1 MDGSLI
7 FTSVHYTLSAYA
19 FCRTRQDR
27 RIWAIKGVGGMGV
40 PIWPRRSSRNNKGR
54 VPLFAIGVDAAKE
67 SIYSRLRLKEPG
79 PGYCHFPLDRDAEWF
94 RQLTAEK
101 VTTRFN
107 KGRPIREWIKKSHDR
122 NEALDCRVY
131 AMAALHGLMAMG
143 LQLNKEANR
152 REQYPLKE
160 GVTLAEVAVP
170 VAPKIIMPKKPK
182 ILVPDKP
189 RKSSWL
195 GSTRDRWLGRN

>member
-1 MDGSLI
+1 DTGGHRSMEA
-7 FTSVHYTLSAYA
+7 YT
-19 FCRTRQDR
+19 FCRTRQER
-27 RIWAIKGVGGMGV
+27 RIWAIKGLGGMGK
-40 PIWPRRSSRNNKGR
+40 PIWPSRSSRNNKGR
-54 VPLFAIGVDAAKE
+54 VPHFMVGVDAAKE

-101 VTTRFN
+101 ITTRYN
-107 KGRPIREWIKKSHDR
+107 KGRPIREWVKKSHDR

-131 AMAALHGLMAMG
+131 AMAALHGLISMG
-143 LQLNKEANR
+143 LQLSKEADQ

-160 GVTLAEVAVP
+160 GQPPPEPVAHVAVQIIVP
-170 VAPKIIMPKKPK
+170 KKLKIIM
-182 ILVPDKP
+182 PDKP

-195 GSTRDRWLGRN
+195 GPLRDRWINGGR